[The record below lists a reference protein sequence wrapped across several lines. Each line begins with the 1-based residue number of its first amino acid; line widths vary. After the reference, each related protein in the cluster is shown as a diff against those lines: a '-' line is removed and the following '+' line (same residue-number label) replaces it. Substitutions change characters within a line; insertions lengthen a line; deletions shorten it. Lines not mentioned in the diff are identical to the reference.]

1 MRAPGVILTISL
13 LVFSLTLPISSAS
26 TSDSFDFSRA
36 TAVENY
42 DLPESSSTHLTLSA
56 DSRGNYNGNLK
67 VYMVEKES
75 RWKDYTNYYHYE
87 RGFLDFAFDTVL
99 SLPYHQ
105 TYQQTKI
112 WDARAAGWAS
122 DADSVY
128 IRENNMMAIA
138 VLFNSESDGINHS
151 DPYYDDP
158 EGAPFTIYPV
168 DASAEATPGL
178 PGYDTAY
185 GSSTHTVFIEEGT
198 EHT

>member
-1 MRAPGVILTISL
+1 MRAPGIILTISIL
-13 LVFSLTLPISSAS
+13 IFSLTLPILSAS
-26 TSDSFDFSRA
+26 LSDSPDISRA
-36 TAVENY
+36 TPTDNFIV
-42 DLPESSSTHLTLSA
+42 PETSPPRLVLTA
-56 DSRGNYNGNLK
+56 DGRDNYNCNLK

-87 RGFLDFAFDTVL
+87 RGFLDFAFDTLL

-112 WDARAAGWAS
+112 WDARAAGWAG
-122 DADSVY
+122 DADSTY

-138 VLFNSESDGINHS
+138 VLFNSESDGVNHS

-158 EGAPFTIYPV
+158 QGAPFTIYPV
-168 DASAEATPGL
+168 DASAEAMSGV